1 MLNIRKGGH
10 KDLEHYFTLIE
21 MDFDSEEII
30 PRIAIHKGI
39 MNGSIEM
46 LVAYDEDSGMDAG
59 YALVL
64 TKSLYGYVLLK
75 YMAVMPWYRGQ
86 GLGVQIMRLI
96 NRRYAEKQGIIAELT
111 EFEDPDPDR
120 LKKLRRFF
128 ARFGY
133 EEIVSDYS
141 ISGVKANLL
150 VKPIKGKTDIIPI
163 AYRIIPDMYSR
174 FLTGFT
180 MDRMLDIR
188 PVK

>member
-64 TKSLYGYVLLK
+64 T
-75 YMAVMPWYRGQ
+75 
-86 GLGVQIMRLI
+86 
-96 NRRYAEKQGIIAELT
+96 

-150 VKPIKGKTDIIPI
+150 VKPIKGKTDITPI